1 MDPIIGGSL
10 ISAGASLLGGIFGKS
25 KPKYVTPD
33 YAKIRRKAEAAGFNP
48 LTALTSAPG
57 QVVQSQNYM
66 GSAIADAGLLLAD
79 GMAKKAEQEGEVSKL
94 REQNQKL
101 AEKLQQAT
109 LRPRIGG
116 IYAATESTPSLRQ
129 ALGGKNAGTAKS
141 ASVASVLGDVPVPD
155 PFLDRGS
162 PAFAFGSLLEAPP
175 GFTSPSTMEDE
186 VVGDNELLTWP
197 YGALWGSAAAGFNL
211 HKAFNYARGTVQ
223 GSGPVM
229 SIGGREFVME
239 RRREPA
245 KNERVRQRLRERL
258 KRGEKLTPSEMIA
271 AGH

>member
-79 GMAKKAEQEGEVSKL
+79 GMAKKAEQEGEITRL

-101 AEKLQQAT
+101 AEKVQNLT

-129 ALGGKNAGTAKS
+129 ALGGKDVLVDRLHDPVALEAGGSGGIAVPDPRLDRGTGFYINGHRLEAAPGWS
-141 ASVASVLGDVPVPD
+141 PASVAEDEYGDVGQAFYGIGKFFADATYTHSLHRNPGVTKGHPLS
-155 PFLDRGS
+155 LDAVRRDFS
-162 PAFAFGSLLEAPP
+162 
-175 GFTSPSTMEDE
+175 D
-186 VVGDNELLTWP
+186 
-197 YGALWGSAAAGFNL
+197 
-211 HKAFNYARGTVQ
+211 
-223 GSGPVM
+223 
-229 SIGGREFVME
+229 RE
-239 RRREPA
+239 
-245 KNERVRQRLRERL
+245 RQRLRERL

>member
-33 YAKIRRKAEAAGFNP
+33 YAKIRRNAEAAGFNP
-48 LTALTSAPG
+48 LTVLTSAPG

-79 GMAKKAEQEGEVSKL
+79 GMAKKAEQEGEISKL

-101 AEKLQQAT
+101 AEKVQNLT

-129 ALGGKNAGTAKS
+129 ALG
-141 ASVASVLGDVPVPD
+141 ASDAQDPDRGHPLYGQLGRIATPDPKLDRANPAFVLG
-155 PFLDRGS
+155 LNW
-162 PAFAFGSLLEAPP
+162 EATP
-175 GFTSPSTMEDE
+175 GFSPGAVWEDRY
-186 VVGDNELLTWP
+186 GDTPMNWP
-197 YGALWGSAAAGFNL
+197 VAAGQMAADTGFNL
-211 HKAFNYARGTVQ
+211 HKAFNYARGRVQ

-239 RRREPA
+239 RPRKPVTGGPRRRPYKGA
-245 KNERVRQRLRERL
+245 K
-258 KRGEKLTPSEMIA
+258 
-271 AGH
+271 

>member
-1 MDPIIGGSL
+1 MDPIIGRSL

-25 KPKYVTPD
+25 KAKYVTPD

-101 AEKLQQAT
+101 AEKVQNLT
-109 LRPRIGG
+109 LRPPIGG

-129 ALGGKNAGTAKS
+129 ALGGKDVLADRLHDPVALEAGGSGGIAVPDPRLDRGTGFYINGHRLEAAPGWS
-141 ASVASVLGDVPVPD
+141 PASVAEDEYGDVGQAFYGIGKFFADATYTHSLHRSPGVTKGQPLS
-155 PFLDRGS
+155 LDAVRRDFS
-162 PAFAFGSLLEAPP
+162 
-175 GFTSPSTMEDE
+175 
-186 VVGDNELLTWP
+186 
-197 YGALWGSAAAGFNL
+197 
-211 HKAFNYARGTVQ
+211 
-223 GSGPVM
+223 
-229 SIGGREFVME
+229 E
-239 RRREPA
+239 RD
-245 KNERVRQRLRERL
+245 RQRLRERL
-258 KRGEKLTPSEMIA
+258 KRGEKLTPAEMIA

>member
-25 KPKYVTPD
+25 KAKYVTPD

-48 LTALTSAPG
+48 LTALTAAPG

-129 ALGGKNAGTAKS
+129 ALGVQGEVSSDPAVVGSAGRSGGGGSGGAVQPVTPPQMDRYNLYVEVYDPMTKRYTRIPNPDLMDTGPVEMATGMAVIGAADLSQNGIPAAAKKARS
-141 ASVASVLGDVPVPD
+141 YVAPVLG
-155 PFLDRGS
+155 
-162 PAFAFGSLLEAPP
+162 
-175 GFTSPSTMEDE
+175 
-186 VVGDNELLTWP
+186 
-197 YGALWGSAAAGFNL
+197 AG
-211 HKAFNYARGTVQ
+211 
-223 GSGPVM
+223 GP
-229 SIGGREFVME
+229 
-239 RRREPA
+239 RRRPYKGA
-245 KNERVRQRLRERL
+245 K
-258 KRGEKLTPSEMIA
+258 
-271 AGH
+271 